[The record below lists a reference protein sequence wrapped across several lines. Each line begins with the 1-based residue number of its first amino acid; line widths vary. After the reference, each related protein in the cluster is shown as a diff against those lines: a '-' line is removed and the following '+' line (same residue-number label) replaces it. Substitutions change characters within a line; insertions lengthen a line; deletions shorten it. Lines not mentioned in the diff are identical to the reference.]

1 KLYTLALLPEK
12 SADKPLTKQL
22 ELLQRLPYKNLA
34 YNGNKIDKN
43 VIASAKSVIKRA
55 DPDAVSFLTRKFA
68 TAHEMTDDVTE
79 KYSRI
84 SFCLHE
90 IFQSIVFIVI
100 TLDSL
105 AVSAFI
111 TELAREQGPVL
122 EFMLACLSR
131 EHDSDILKLT
141 QEKGSALNILSSDLS
156 VAHSHAL
163 DCLSQMQIQT
173 VEEAPPMNLNL
184 LVFGKKP
191 DLLQQEMEQLSAD
204 Q

>member
-1 KLYTLALLPEK
+1 
-12 SADKPLTKQL
+12 
-22 ELLQRLPYKNLA
+22 
-34 YNGNKIDKN
+34 
-43 VIASAKSVIKRA
+43 
-55 DPDAVSFLTRKFA
+55 
-68 TAHEMTDDVTE
+68 
-79 KYSRI
+79 
-84 SFCLHE
+84 
-90 IFQSIVFIVI
+90 VI

-105 AVSAFI
+105 AVSASI

>member
-1 KLYTLALLPEK
+1 M
-12 SADKPLTKQL
+12 SA
-22 ELLQRLPYKNLA
+22 
-34 YNGNKIDKN
+34 
-43 VIASAKSVIKRA
+43 S
-55 DPDAVSFLTRKFA
+55 
-68 TAHEMTDDVTE
+68 
-79 KYSRI
+79 
-84 SFCLHE
+84 
-90 IFQSIVFIVI
+90 
-100 TLDSL
+100 
-105 AVSAFI
+105 I

-204 Q
+204 QVTGSGGVDRVRYLLHCLPLRQAWRLPS

>member
-1 KLYTLALLPEK
+1 M
-12 SADKPLTKQL
+12 SA
-22 ELLQRLPYKNLA
+22 
-34 YNGNKIDKN
+34 
-43 VIASAKSVIKRA
+43 S
-55 DPDAVSFLTRKFA
+55 
-68 TAHEMTDDVTE
+68 
-79 KYSRI
+79 
-84 SFCLHE
+84 
-90 IFQSIVFIVI
+90 
-100 TLDSL
+100 
-105 AVSAFI
+105 I

-163 DCLSQMQIQT
+163 SQMQIQT

-184 LVFGKKP
+184 LVSGKKP

-204 Q
+204 QVTGSGGVDRVRYLLHCLPLRQAWRLPS